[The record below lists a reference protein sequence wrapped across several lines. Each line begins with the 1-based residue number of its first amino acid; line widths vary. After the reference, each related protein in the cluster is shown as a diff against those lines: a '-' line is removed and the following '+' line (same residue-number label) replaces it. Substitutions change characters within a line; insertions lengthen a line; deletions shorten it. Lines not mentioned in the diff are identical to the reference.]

1 MTHFEMYL
9 FTRLDTLSITATVL
23 LVLSAALCFFAGVV
37 WGVESSGYNPS
48 ESILMGAKRVCRASF
63 GISVACLLLV
73 IAVPTQKE
81 AAAIYLVPKIV
92 NNEQVQDIAGKSL
105 DILTLKLNE
114 WVADLTLAKKA
125 E

>member
-9 FTRLDTLSITATVL
+9 FTRLDNLCTVLCVTAFSLIVVLILLSIFYGVSRMDRHDDVAEKCLQGVKKTLLPAIVFVL
-23 LVLSAALCFFAGVV
+23 LAV
-37 WGVESSGYNPS
+37 
-48 ESILMGAKRVCRASF
+48 
-63 GISVACLLLV
+63 
-73 IAVPTQKE
+73 AVPTQKE
-81 AAAIYLVPKIV
+81 AAAIYLIPKLV

-114 WVADLTLAKKA
+114 WVADLTPAKKA

>member
-9 FTRLDTLSITATVL
+9 FTRLDNLCPALRITASSLIVALIALIVFYGMSKLNYDDGVAEKCLRGFKRTLLPAVVFVL
-23 LVLSAALCFFAGVV
+23 FAV
-37 WGVESSGYNPS
+37 
-48 ESILMGAKRVCRASF
+48 
-63 GISVACLLLV
+63 
-73 IAVPTQKE
+73 AVPTQKE
-81 AAAIYLVPKIV
+81 AAAIYLVPKLV

-114 WVADLTLAKKA
+114 WVADLTPSEKA

>member
-9 FTRLDTLSITATVL
+9 FTRLDNLCAVLYGAAFSLIVVLIVLISFYGMYKMDSDYDAAEKVLHGFKKTLSPTIVFGL
-23 LVLSAALCFFAGVV
+23 LAV
-37 WGVESSGYNPS
+37 
-48 ESILMGAKRVCRASF
+48 
-63 GISVACLLLV
+63 
-73 IAVPTQKE
+73 AVPTQKE

-114 WVADLTLAKKA
+114 WGSRPQPG
-125 E
+125 EES